1 MEPVVVNGVTIGG
14 AGGTCVMGVLNV
26 TPDSFS
32 DGGQHVSPSAAAMA
46 GLALVRA
53 GAHILDI
60 GGESTRPDAQPVTA
74 ADEAARVLPVLR
86 ALRAAGCSA
95 ALSIDTVKAEVADAA
110 LAAGA
115 DIVNDVAGGAHDP
128 ELLRVVARRGAVLVL
143 GHLRGAPGAGMMRD
157 VGFADV
163 VAEVGD
169 ELAARVAAARAAG
182 VALGRIV
189 IDPGLGFGKLL
200 EHNLAL
206 IQGLGALRARVGRPL
221 LVGPSRKSFLGKLT
235 GIAEPAA
242 RDYATAAAVTA
253 CILAGAD
260 AVRVHAVAE
269 LMAVVKVADALRK
282 ADPGRAYQGAA

>member
-1 MEPVVVNGVTIGG
+1 MSTTGSPASTYDRY
-14 AGGTCVMGVLNV
+14 VLEFERPIV
-26 TPDSFS
+26 ELEKKIDELKQLQSDSIDFS
-32 DGGQHVSPSAAAMA
+32 AEIRRLEKKAHRLTEETFAQLSPWQKVQLSRHPARPFTLDYVSVLATDFSELHGDRAFADDESIVA
-46 GLALVRA
+46 GLARL
-53 GAHILDI
+53 
-60 GGESTRPDAQPVTA
+60 GGR
-74 ADEAARVLPVLR
+74 
-86 ALRAAGCSA
+86 
-95 ALSIDTVKAEVADAA
+95 
-110 LAAGA
+110 
-115 DIVNDVAGGAHDP
+115 
-128 ELLRVVARRGAVLVL
+128 AVLVL
-143 GHLRGAPGAGMMRD
+143 GHLRGAPGAGMMQ
-157 VGFADV
+157 GIAFADV

-182 VALGRIV
+182 VAAGRIV

-206 IQGLGALRARVGRPL
+206 IQGLGALRARVGRPV

-260 AVRVHAVAE
+260 AVRVHAVGE

-282 ADPGRAYQGAA
+282 ADHGRAYQGAA

>member
-32 DGGQHVSPSAAAMA
+32 DGGRYVSPSAAAMA

-53 GAHILDI
+53 GAHILDV
-60 GGESTRPDAQPVTA
+60 GGESTRPDAAPVAA
-74 ADEAARVLPVLR
+74 ADEAARVLPVIR
-86 ALRAAGCSA
+86 ALRAAGCA
-95 ALSIDTVKAEVADAA
+95 AAISIDTVKAEVADAA

-128 ELLRVVARRGAVLVL
+128 DLLRVVARRGAVVVL
-143 GHLRGAPGAGMMRD
+143 GHLRGAPGAGMMKD
-157 VGFADV
+157 VAFVDV

-169 ELAARVAAARAAG
+169 ELWARVAAARAAG
-182 VALGRIV
+182 VAPGRIV

-206 IQGLGALRARVGRPL
+206 IQGLGALRARVGRPV
-221 LVGPSRKSFLGKLT
+221 LVGPSRKRFLGELT

-242 RDYATAAAVTA
+242 RDFPTAAAITA

-269 LMAVVKVADALRK
+269 LVAVVKVADALRK
-282 ADPGRAYQGAA
+282 AAPGHAYQGAA